1 MVLWREVQKEILQ
14 QHEDRIAALINLA
27 SDPIHRYSPSSADRR
42 GWAEDLKYE
51 INTARADGYTLADGR
66 VFVPKGR

>member
-1 MVLWREVQKEILQ
+1 MVSWQEVRDEIVRLHNQ
-14 QHEDRIAALINLA
+14 RVAALIDLA
-27 SDPIHRYSPSSADRR
+27 SDPIHRYSPSSADRQ